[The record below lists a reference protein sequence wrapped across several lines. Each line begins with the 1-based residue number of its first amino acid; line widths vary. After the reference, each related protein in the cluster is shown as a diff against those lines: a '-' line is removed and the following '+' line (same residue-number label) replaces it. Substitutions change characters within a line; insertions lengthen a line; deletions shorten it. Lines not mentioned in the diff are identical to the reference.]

1 MSRLYDTIEPS
12 VIDEQM
18 LKDAVEEQGP
28 KGEAGRIAKQEG
40 IDFGDV
46 HSLRLDFKNILK
58 IDNLWSFVSLTK
70 LQMDNNIIE
79 RLEGLE
85 TLVNLEWLDLSF
97 NNIEVIE
104 GLDKLVKLKDLTLF
118 NNRISKIENMDSLTQ
133 LHVFSVGNNS
143 LKQLDNVV
151 YLRKFKYLRT
161 LNLSGNPFSEE
172 ANYKEY
178 VIAHLPELVYLDFRL
193 IDESARE
200 AATEKY
206 KYSIEELVHDETI
219 ANRKQDEMEEKQHE
233 RQLHKLAYVEDLNGP
248 WLFESM
254 YAEDPE
260 ASKLAAL
267 PGMLELLEAYKEK
280 FTAVCEEIFQFGLKE
295 HDKREA
301 EIASF
306 FSCLEE
312 ATQDNNNSGVK
323 DIHNYIEY
331 KKKVLLDYA
340 TMTDQVQMEILMN
353 QINEEIRKLWDTL
366 MGLEMELV
374 DQLEDTIKEF
384 ERNMA
389 DLVTAFVE
397 VVQGLMT
404 QLRDMENAHH
414 EKVSDIAVVTLEKL
428 MKNELEE
435 DLPDDLRMLF
445 VDKDTIMNA
454 VSASHDTHLLK
465 IDNKEDD
472 ILTRATTRMQ
482 SLIENIH
489 NDEVARNRN
498 RVAEINNLVDH
509 FKDEAE
515 SYEDKGLL

>member
-46 HSLRLDFKNILK
+46 LSLRLDFKNVLK
-58 IDNLWSFVSLTK
+58 IDNLWSFVNLTK
-70 LQMDNNIIE
+70 LQMDNNIVE
-79 RLEGLE
+79 RIEGLE
-85 TLVNLEWLDLSF
+85 MLVNLEWLDLSF

-104 GLDKLVKLKDLTLF
+104 GLDKLTKLKDLTLS
-118 NNRISKIENMDSLTQ
+118 NNRISKIENMDSLSQ
-133 LHVFSVGNNS
+133 LHVFSIGNNS

-151 YLRKFKYLRT
+151 YLRRFKFLRT

-200 AATEKY
+200 AATERY

-219 ANRKQDEMEEKQHE
+219 AKRKQDELEEKQTE
-233 RQLHKLAYVEDLNGP
+233 RHLHKLAYVEDLNGP

-267 PGMLELLEAYKEK
+267 PGMQDLLQAYKEK
-280 FTAVCEEIFQFGLKE
+280 FTAVCEEIFEFGLKE
-295 HDKREA
+295 HEKREA
-301 EIASF
+301 EVASF

-312 ATQDNNNSGVK
+312 ATKDNNNTGVK
-323 DIHNYIEY
+323 HIHNYIEY
-331 KKKVLLDYA
+331 KKKVFLDY
-340 TMTDQVQMEILMN
+340 TSMTDQSQMASLMKEILG
-353 QINEEIRKLWDTL
+353 EIRKLWDTL

-374 DQLEDTIKEF
+374 DQLEDTIKDF

-389 DLVTAFVE
+389 DLVTAFIE
-397 VVQGLMT
+397 QVQGLMT
-404 QLRDMENAHH
+404 QLRDMENIHH

-482 SLIENIH
+482 SLNEKIH
-489 NDEVARNRN
+489 NDEVSRNRS

-509 FKDEAE
+509 FRDEAE
-515 SYEDKGLL
+515 SYEDKGPM